1 MAYELEGI
9 NPSHSSGDYI
19 VFNVFQWPPI
29 IDYCRTVAPAI
40 MDQVADWLVNEGQ
53 GLDRA
58 NAAELGRLLLAS
70 LLDGRFEQAAAEFN
84 PAEYLARPDLLG
96 NAMFDTEFARITGMQ
111 PAGEFELNRDR
122 LTELAL
128 FLGVCG
134 GFRVF

>member
-1 MAYELEGI
+1 MAYKLEGI
-9 NPSHSSGDYI
+9 NPSHSYGDCI

-29 IDYCRTVAPAI
+29 VDYCRIVAPAI
-40 MDQVADWLVNEGQ
+40 MDQVAEWLVNEGQ
-53 GLDRA
+53 GLDRT

-70 LLDGRFEQAAAEFN
+70 LMDGRFEQAAAAFN
-84 PAEYLARPDLLG
+84 PEEYLARPDLLG

-122 LTELAL
+122 LTELSL
-128 FLGVCG
+128 FLGACG